1 MKRMI
6 AIIIACAFSILE
18 VQAQNEKDA
27 KSLYEKAMSNI
38 LSEDYDKGYSFLIQS
53 AELNYPEA
61 QATLGALYYIGSEIT
76 EQSYEKA
83 RFWLQKAAEQNNAA
97 AQASLGEMYLNGLGG
112 KRDTT
117 TAIKWI
123 SKSAEQNNISG
134 LFYLGVCYREGLGVE
149 QDYSKAM
156 SLYKKAIDQKPDDS
170 LFSEDDKV
178 RSIQQEEYNKVVAEC
193 ELQIGFLHEKGW
205 GTPQDWDK
213 AHYWYKKA
221 AEYGNAQAQTNF
233 GCIYYNGSGSY
244 AKDYQTASIWFLK
257 AAEQGEVQAQR
268 LLGYMYQNTLGV
280 PQDYDKAYYWTSLA
294 AENGETQ
301 ALNNLGY
308 LYMVGKDKNGKGV
321 ENDYH
326 QALYWYRK
334 AAEGGNATAQNNIG
348 YMYENG
354 LGVDENIDSAYIW
367 YKKAYENGYE
377 RAKTNMKFL
386 QAQIASENGIS
397 VPVIADK
404 CIALVIGNADYK
416 NAALK
421 NPTNDAQDIV
431 KKLEAQGIETI
442 PCYNGK
448 TDEIHKFVTEF
459 CERAKKC
466 DAALFYYSGHG
477 IQKDGVNYIVPVNA
491 ENNLEEQCVN
501 ISDIL
506 TKMDKS
512 GVKKKIIILD
522 ACRTYEPIKNGGRG
536 GFVIGL
542 ADMEMKGIPL
552 GTFVLYAAQTNQTAN
567 DGVDRNSPF
576 TSAMLKMLSKHN
588 IGLRKLALNI
598 KEEVKQMTN
607 RNQIPSYNDN
617 LDGDDDFFFNVKKK

>member
-1 MKRMI
+1 MKRAI
-6 AIIIACAFSILE
+6 AIIIACAFSIWE
-18 VQAQNEKDA
+18 VQAQNDEVA

-61 QATLGALYYIGSEIT
+61 QATLGALYYQGSEIT

-97 AQASLGEMYLNGLGG
+97 AQATLGEMYLNALGG

-123 SKSAEQNNISG
+123 SKSAEQDNVSG

-170 LFSEDDKV
+170 LFSEDDRV

-205 GTPQDWDK
+205 GTSQDWDK

-221 AEYGNAQAQTNF
+221 AEKGNAQAQTNY

-268 LLGYMYQNTLGV
+268 LLGYMYQYTLGV
-280 PQDYDKAYYWTSLA
+280 PQDYDKAYYWSSLA
-294 AENGETQ
+294 AKHGDAQ
-301 ALNNLGY
+301 AQNNLGF
-308 LYMVGKDKNGKGV
+308 LYMNGWGCIKDYN
-321 ENDYH
+321 
-326 QALYWYRK
+326 QALFWYHK
-334 AAEGGNATAQNNIG
+334 AVNQDLAIAQNNVG

-354 LGVDENIDSAYIW
+354 FGVAENLDSAYVW
-367 YKKAYENGYE
+367 YKKAYENGYQQ
-377 RAKTNMKFL
+377 AKTNMKLL
-386 QAQIASENGIS
+386 QTQIESENGIS
-397 VPVIADK
+397 VPVVADK

-421 NPTNDAQDIV
+421 NPTNDAHDIV

-448 TDEIHKFVTEF
+448 TDEIRKFVTEF
-459 CERAKKC
+459 CEKAKKF

-491 ENNLEEQCVN
+491 ENRLEEQCVSIN
-501 ISDIL
+501 DIL

-522 ACRTYEPIKNGGRG
+522 ACRTYEPFKNGGKG

-617 LDGDDDFFFNVKKK
+617 LDGDDEFFFNVIKK